1 MGSEKGSFIRRL
13 LPSGAKARVR
23 NMLDDTRDEANP
35 KVFANGGVVLW
46 DDFLPKNDF
55 IGLQRWANEMTCEFT
70 RSDRNWQELLIRDFN
85 ECLGSRQWC
94 SLSDDV
100 PEPVKPFIEAVQK
113 TGLVEPDAEIHLGVY
128 RWLPKS
134 GMGEHSDS
142 HTDTAITF
150 YLNDT
155 WKDDWFGDF
164 VFYESEEGERKG
176 IGRAV
181 APKENRLVINRAT
194 VHHKVTY
201 TSENAVDRLTLQAFL
216 PKPEDGHR

>member
-1 MGSEKGSFIRRL
+1 MGNAKGSWLRRL
-13 LPSGAKARVR
+13 LPGKAKAKVR
-23 NMLDDTRDEANP
+23 HLLDDARDEANP

-46 DDFLPKNDF
+46 DEFLPKNDF
-55 IGLQRWANEMTCEFT
+55 IALQRWANQATCEFT
-70 RSDRNWQELLIRDFN
+70 RADRKWQEQLVRDFD
-85 ECLGSRQWC
+85 ECYGSRQWC
-94 SLSDDV
+94 SLSDDMPDEV
-100 PEPVKPFIEAVQK
+100 RTFVNAVYK
-113 TGLVEPDAEIHLGVY
+113 TGLIPEGTEIHLGVY
-128 RWLPKS
+128 RWQPKS

-150 YLNDT
+150 YLNDV

-164 VFYESEEGERKG
+164 IFYDSEEGERKG

-216 PKPEDGHR
+216 PKPEDGHA